1 MTDALAD
8 QRVIRHLTPEEKRLA
23 EWLARAMTVNHD
35 EDIDALIRNIKE
47 SEAEALPNVNPTP
60 DALADQRALSAFG
73 QGQACQRKGG
83 YLSDNPHAYES
94 EPWQAWREGYD
105 YEARAA
111 MLERGG

>member
-8 QRVIRHLTPEEKRLA
+8 QRAVC
-23 EWLARAMTVNHD
+23 
-35 EDIDALIRNIKE
+35 
-47 SEAEALPNVNPTP
+47 
-60 DALADQRALSAFG
+60 AFG

-111 MLERGG
+111 MLERGGLWIMDGVIYHERPPEWDDTFPPEWDADALPPPPDQHGSNHDEGQRG